1 MKKLVNFNGEKIRV
15 EFDYCAKEYNVIQ
28 KYKDCLKR
36 RIVIQ
41 PQIEK
46 NILEFTIN
54 GKSYEIICNVVT
66 GEKTK
71 YTYNFEGVILPDN
84 HKKVIEHIISKYG
97 I

>member
-1 MKKLVNFNGEKIRV
+1 MKKLVNFNGEKIKV
-15 EFDYCAKEYNVIQ
+15 EFSYNAKEYNVIQ

-46 NILEFTIN
+46 NILEYKIN
-54 GKSYEIICNVVT
+54 GKSYEVICNVT
-66 GEKTK
+66 RGEKLSCKHT
-71 YTYNFEGVILPDN
+71 FEGVTFPDN
-84 HKKVIEHIISKYG
+84 NKKIIEHIIAKYG